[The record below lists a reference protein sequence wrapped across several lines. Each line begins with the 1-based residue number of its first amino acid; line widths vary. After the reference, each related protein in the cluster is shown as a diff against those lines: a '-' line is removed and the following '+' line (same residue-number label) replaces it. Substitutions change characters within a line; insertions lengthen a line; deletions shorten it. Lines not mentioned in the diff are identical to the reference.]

1 LYHRLY
7 QTAKRQLESLK
18 KTDYPAL
25 ERLTLERDDVTQELC
40 RAIEDLTDDQGNEAV
55 SEPVRR
61 KIHQLTTDTLRVD
74 AAIKDLLLEDLKE
87 KTLEL
92 DQIQSS
98 ELD

>member
-40 RAIEDLTDDQGNEAV
+40 RAIEDLTDDQGNAAV